1 MFEDKPLQSNTNSP
15 ARDIN
20 LLPENLR
27 KKEQTYRVAG
37 DKDQN
42 IKYSQAASSSGTN
55 LPSESNLSGWEK
67 VKQALLGALSFGRK
81 KTPVVSQQVV
91 SPASPLQRLYA
102 QDIKQQASSGL
113 QSAKSQSQ
121 NISQPVSATKSE
133 VPTEIVRKPLES
145 KNLNTE
151 RPLSVLEKIDQQ
163 LQKGIH
169 FADKTNESDDQFG
182 VNLIPEDMISEV
194 NEKKI
199 LHNLLWSFFISLF
212 IVGMGYLAIEFLQLK
227 EAKEIQKL
235 KQEIKVYEDEFIS
248 KSDDLKALVKYQQTY
263 DNINL
268 LLDSHLYWN
277 KLFDFLETNVADN
290 VHFMNVS
297 ADKNGLVS
305 MQLVAKDYE
314 SLANQYE
321 IFKSAEGVLKVD
333 MTQAALSGGDAGE
346 GGILLQSGNIDNST
360 QNTSTPAT
368 IDPRVLMLNA
378 YNAMTVGSQVS
389 LQLDSNMFYR
399 K

>member
-42 IKYSQAASSSGTN
+42 IKYSQVASSSGTN

-81 KTPVVSQQVV
+81 KIPVVSQQVV

-113 QSAKSQSQ
+113 HNAKSQSQ
-121 NISQPVSATKSE
+121 NISQPVSTTKSE

-277 KLFDFLETNVADN
+277 KLFDFLETNVADD
-290 VHFMNVS
+290 VHFLNVT

-305 MQLVAKDYE
+305 MAIVAKDYE

-346 GGILLQSGNIDNST
+346 GGILLQSDNTNNNT

-368 IDPRVLMLNA
+368 IDPRALMLNA
-378 YNAMTVGSQVS
+378 YNAMSVGSQVR

>member
-1 MFEDKPLQSNTNSP
+1 MFEGKPLQSNTNLP

-42 IKYSQAASSSGTN
+42 IKYSQATSSSGTN
-55 LPSESNLSGWEK
+55 LLSESNLSGWEK

-81 KTPVVSQQVV
+81 KTLVVSRQVV

-113 QSAKSQSQ
+113 HNTTSQSQ
-121 NISQPVSATKSE
+121 NISQPVSTIKSE
-133 VPTEIVRKPLES
+133 VPTQTVRKSLES

-277 KLFDFLETNVADN
+277 KLFDFLETNVADD
-290 VHFMNVS
+290 VHFLNVT

-333 MTQAALSGGDAGE
+333 MTQAALNGGDAGE
-346 GGILLQSGNIDNST
+346 GGILLQSDNT
-360 QNTSTPAT
+360 NNNVQNTSTPAT
-368 IDPRVLMLNA
+368 IDPRALMLNA
-378 YNAMTVGSQVS
+378 YNAMSVGSQVR

>member
-1 MFEDKPLQSNTNSP
+1 MFEGKPLQSNTNLP

-42 IKYSQAASSSGTN
+42 IKYSQATSSSGTN
-55 LPSESNLSGWEK
+55 LLSESNLSGWEK

-81 KTPVVSQQVV
+81 KTLVVSRQVV

-113 QSAKSQSQ
+113 HNTTSQSQ
-121 NISQPVSATKSE
+121 NISQPVSTIKSE
-133 VPTEIVRKPLES
+133 VPTQTVRKSLES

-277 KLFDFLETNVADN
+277 KLFDFLETNVADD
-290 VHFMNVS
+290 VHFLNVT

-333 MTQAALSGGDAGE
+333 MTQAALNGGDARE
-346 GGILLQSGNIDNST
+346 GGILLQSDNT
-360 QNTSTPAT
+360 NNNVQNTSTPAT
-368 IDPRVLMLNA
+368 IDPRALMLNA
-378 YNAMTVGSQVS
+378 YNAMSVGSQVR

>member
-1 MFEDKPLQSNTNSP
+1 MFEDKSSQSNTKSTE
-15 ARDIN
+15 RDIN

-27 KKEQTYRVAG
+27 KKEQTYRAAG
-37 DKDQN
+37 DTHEN
-42 IKYSQAASSSGTN
+42 IKYSQAASGGTN
-55 LPSESNLSGWEK
+55 LTSESDLSGWER
-67 VKQALLGALSFGRK
+67 VKQALVGALSFGRK
-81 KTPVVSQQVV
+81 KTPLAPRQVI

-102 QDIKQQASSGL
+102 QDIKQQASVGSRD
-113 QSAKSQSQ
+113 AKITPQT
-121 NISQPVSATKSE
+121 IPQPVSTIK
-133 VPTEIVRKPLES
+133 PTVANEILKPHIVS
-145 KNLNTE
+145 KDLPKE

-212 IVGMGYLAIEFLQLK
+212 IVGMGYVVIEFLQLK

-235 KQEIKVYEDEFIS
+235 KQEIEIYEDEFIS
-248 KSDDLKALVKYQQTY
+248 KSDDLKALIKYQQTY
-263 DNINL
+263 DNINI

-290 VHFMNVS
+290 VHFLNVT

-305 MQLVAKDYE
+305 MAIVAKDYE

-321 IFKSAEGVLKVD
+321 IFKSAEGVLEVD
-333 MTQAALSGGDAGE
+333 MTQAALSGGYAGE
-346 GGILLQSGNIDNST
+346 GSVLLQSDSTNNSM
-360 QNTSTPAT
+360 QNTSTPAI
-368 IDPRVLMLNA
+368 IDPRKLMLNA
-378 YNAMTVGSQVS
+378 YSAMTVSSQVR